1 MALKRLLPHAA
12 RNPSLASAFEREGRL
27 LSRLQHPN
35 VIGIQEVVR
44 DEKGTCLVLEYVEGA
59 DLCWCSRPPRL
70 LSDSVA
76 DHSRSVARTGSRAR
90 ATRRS
95 GQPLGLIHR
104 DLSPSNVLVGIDGRV
119 KLTDFGIARALSGS
133 QATTGQS
140 IKGTLAYLPPEQ
152 ACGAPVDARADLFA
166 VGALLYELIARAP
179 IYDESDP
186 RLALARARAGDV
198 ISLASTRPGTPMAIV
213 ELVDRALSADP
224 PIAFRALVPC
234 RRARAGGQS
243 DRWPGGGR
251 RACDVGALFAA
262 HERDGA
268 RER

>member
-1 MALKRLLPHAA
+1 MHEL
-12 RNPSLASAFEREGRL
+12 
-27 LSRLQHPN
+27 
-35 VIGIQEVVR
+35 R
-44 DEKGTCLVLEYVEGA
+44 DE
-59 DLCWCSRPPRL
+59 
-70 LSDSVA
+70 
-76 DHSRSVARTGSRAR
+76 
-90 ATRRS
+90 S

-186 RLALARARAGDV
+186 TACSCQGPR
-198 ISLASTRPGTPMAIV
+198 
-213 ELVDRALSADP
+213 
-224 PIAFRALVPC
+224 
-234 RRARAGGQS
+234 
-243 DRWPGGGR
+243 GR
-251 RACDVGALFAA
+251 C
-262 HERDGA
+262 
-268 RER
+268 